1 MKVAGCKVGN
11 GVFQK
16 GRKARVMRNGTILHT
31 GMYISFL
38 IVPDLAITLLPSLS
52 QVRSRR

>member
-16 GRKARVMRNGTILHT
+16 GRKARVMRDGLVIHT
-31 GMYISFL
+31 GSSFL
-38 IVPDLAITLLPSLS
+38 SPLFGEMTDSGM
-52 QVRSRR
+52 